1 MNIGIVLNSNELET
15 VWNAFRFGVEAL
27 DKGHKVKL
35 FLLGKGVEC
44 EGLQSEKFNTQR
56 TIGAFKKRGGILLA
70 CGTCLKIRDKEES
83 GICSV
88 STMDD
93 MLNLVV
99 ESDKVMTF
107 G

>member
-1 MNIGIVLNSNELET
+1 MEVGDFAYIAETEKSFDEAVVSVLKA
-15 VWNAFRFGVEAL
+15 V
-27 DKGHKVKL
+27 DQKGWSL
-35 FLLGKGVEC
+35 FQ